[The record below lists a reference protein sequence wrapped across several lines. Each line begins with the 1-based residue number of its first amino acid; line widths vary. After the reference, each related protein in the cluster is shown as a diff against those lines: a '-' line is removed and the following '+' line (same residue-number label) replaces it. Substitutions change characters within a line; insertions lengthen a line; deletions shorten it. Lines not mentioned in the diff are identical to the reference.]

1 MKSKSGKKRTI
12 RTVTQ
17 VRIIEAAVQ
26 LFARN
31 GFKGASTR
39 EISNLAKV
47 NEVTLFRY
55 FPSKSDL
62 FLAAAESRL
71 SRVRM
76 GRELQGKLLTNAS
89 LRVVIPLLTEFLLE
103 NFFDPPELARLLYVA
118 GFEVRGGERM
128 VREYLGPLFDD
139 IHSYFQRCAA
149 KGMMREVEPSIATLG
164 MAGIVNAHQN
174 FYRML
179 TGQNL
184 EWNIEKSVPAYS
196 DFLLGAL
203 DYKGQRSSPPVKSLR
218 SAASSK

>member
-1 MKSKSGKKRTI
+1 MRSKAGKKRSI
-12 RTVTQ
+12 RSVTEL
-17 VRIIEAAVQ
+17 RIIEAAAQ

-55 FPSKSDL
+55 FPSKSHL
-62 FLAAAESRL
+62 FSATAESRM

-76 GRELQGKLLTNAS
+76 GRDLQSKMLADAS
-89 LRVVIPLLTEFLLE
+89 LQVVVPLLTEFLLE

-128 VREYLGPLFDD
+128 VREHLGPLFDD

-149 KGMMREVEPSIATLG
+149 KGMMKGIEPSIATLG
-164 MAGIVNAHQN
+164 IAGIVNAHQN

-184 EWNIEKSVPAYS
+184 QWNAEKSVPAYS

-203 DYKGQRSSPPVKSLR
+203 DSRSQRSSQSVKTLR
-218 SAASSK
+218 SGNSK